1 MNEKIKTF
9 FAKAGLF
16 FTAAFLFLLGLLL
29 GNRFQN
35 KGIGTE
41 QNLAGNGDIERNRER
56 AEHATSTISEIIRRV
71 KERGG
76 EPEEENSVL

>member
-1 MNEKIKTF
+1 MNEKIMVF
-9 FAKAGLF
+9 FSKVGMCLS
-16 FTAAFLFLLGLLL
+16 AAFLFVLGFLLRD
-29 GNRFQN
+29 RFQN

-56 AEHATSTISEIIRRV
+56 AEHAYSTISEIIRRV